1 MKFYYRLM
9 IETVF
14 EARQVARARY
24 SKFLTWHF
32 LEMQEVEQK
41 SNWWV
46 HVLKEKTRMYRSR

>member
-1 MKFYYRLM
+1 MHVYLMKFYYRLM

-41 SNWWV
+41 SNW
-46 HVLKEKTRMYRSR
+46 